1 MIHSPSECCLRE
13 NQDIKPQR
21 KSLKDKKALK
31 LKVYQAALQTSSDNK
46 DKESNGDDQDSHST
60 SSRESTD
67 SNTSA

>member
-1 MIHSPSECCLRE
+1 M
-13 NQDIKPQR
+13 KPQH